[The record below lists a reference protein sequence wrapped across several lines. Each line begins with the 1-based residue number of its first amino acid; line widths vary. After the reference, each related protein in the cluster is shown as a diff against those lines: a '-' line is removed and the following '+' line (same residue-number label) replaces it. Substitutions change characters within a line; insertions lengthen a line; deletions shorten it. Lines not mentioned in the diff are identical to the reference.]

1 MSTKQHDVLR
11 RFLFEELGVRG
22 LWVRLSDSW
31 QTARLYQQSPADAQ
45 LQLGQALTAAV
56 LLSSTI
62 KFKGSLILQ
71 VQSDGPLS
79 TLVAQATHDRK
90 IRGLVKSE
98 GEFTPDSLQSMFG
111 EGRLVITVSSE
122 TAKPYQGVVPLQ
134 GKNLAAALETYF
146 QKSEQLNTRL
156 WLFAD
161 NQHTTGILIQELPSQ
176 MNNNANWEHIE
187 ILANTITE
195 HEIQNLDCETMLYRL
210 FNQEKVRLYDEE
222 NIKFDCSCSRTK
234 IENAL
239 RLIGREELESI
250 LNERGQIDVNC
261 EFCNKHYRFDRVD
274 VEQFLLS
281 DLAAPADPKQR
292 H

>member
-1 MSTKQHDVLR
+1 MKQQDVLR

-31 QTARLYQQSPADAQ
+31 QTAQQHQQAPLDVQ

-71 VQSDGPLS
+71 IQGDGPVR

-90 IRGLVKSE
+90 IRGLVRSNSAIR
-98 GEFTPDSLQSMFG
+98 PDSLGSIFG
-111 EGRLVITVSSE
+111 EGRLVITISSE
-122 TAKPYQGVVPLQ
+122 KAKPYQGVVPIL
-134 GKNLAAALETYF
+134 GKNLAAALESYF
-146 QKSEQLNTRL
+146 QQSEQLNTRM

-161 NQHTTGILIQELPSQ
+161 ATRTTGLFLQELPSQ
-176 MNNNANWEHIE
+176 LSNNEDWERIE
-187 ILANTITE
+187 MLANTLTE
-195 HEIQNLDCETMLYRL
+195 QEVQDLDCENMLCRL
-210 FNQEKVRLYDEE
+210 FNQEKIRLYDEE
-222 NIKFDCSCSRTK
+222 TVQFDCSCSRSK
-234 IENAL
+234 IENTL
-239 RLIGREELESI
+239 RLLGRDELEGI
-250 LNERGQIDVNC
+250 LNERGQIEVNC
-261 EFCNKHYRFDRVD
+261 EFCNKQYHFDRID

-281 DLAAPADPKQR
+281 DLSAEADPNKR